1 MSAMPYLSYFSNEIK
16 RGFFPHDTFIN
27 LHSISFFGVL
37 FMAKKNKSAKGIPV
51 RADAASVEKET
62 IRRVDRTIATIGKFL
77 AKWDASDIKP
87 KNMLPEIV
95 RIRKFHDALLSWQ
108 RDAVRAQGRED
119 EESRL
124 RRLHDFVVM
133 CNSYS

>member
-16 RGFFPHDTFIN
+16 RGLSPHDTFIN

-37 FMAKKNKSAKGIPV
+37 FMAKSKKSAKGIPV

-77 AKWDASDIKP
+77 AKWDDSDIKP
-87 KNMLPEIV
+87 RNMLPEIV
-95 RIRKFHDALLSWQ
+95 KIRKFQDALMNWQ
-108 RDAVRAQGRED
+108 RIAVRAQGGGD
-119 EESRL
+119 EESRM
-124 RRLHDFVVM
+124 RRLHDFVVI
-133 CNSYS
+133 CDSYS

>member
-1 MSAMPYLSYFSNEIK
+1 
-16 RGFFPHDTFIN
+16 
-27 LHSISFFGVL
+27 
-37 FMAKKNKSAKGIPV
+37 MAKSKKSAKGIPV
-51 RADAASVEKET
+51 RADAVSVEKET

-87 KNMLPEIV
+87 KSMLPEIV
-95 RIRKFHDALLSWQ
+95 KIRKFHDALLGWQ
-108 RDAVRAQGRED
+108 REAVRAQGKED